1 MRRGLRRVADAIWP
15 QTSLVTG
22 REIAGPGVLE
32 PEYWAKLK
40 FLTGAMCAR
49 CGVPFEIEVEPDQVC
64 PACIA
69 RPPIYDRARAA
80 VEYGDISRDIT
91 LALKHGGRRDGL
103 STLAGWMATAGADL
117 LPAADMLVP
126 VPLHYM
132 RLVRRGFNQSV
143 WLAAALSRR
152 TGIPTRVDILHRRR
166 HTPIQ
171 GGLSPDARRR
181 NVQGAFRVPKRHHRR
196 INQKRILL
204 IDDVLTTGA
213 TAQACARALKSGG
226 AANVDVLTL
235 TRVAGPR
242 TLPI

>member
-32 PEYWAKLK
+32 PEYWATLK

-126 VPLHYM
+126 VPLHYL

>member
-91 LALKHGGRRDGL
+91 LVLKHGGRRDGL

-117 LPAADMLVP
+117 LPAAEMLVP